1 MSTLRIIK
9 GRIKNRRDTKE
20 VFEKNN
26 PLLYD
31 GELCIEQD
39 TNKLK
44 CGDGVTRYIDL
55 PYIGGNLPTGSV
67 IPFAGTILPEDDWLL
82 CNGQAVSRTD
92 YADLYAIIGIKYG
105 NGDGTTTFN
114 VPNLNNTF
122 IEATSDSSKVSTK
135 LNAAIP
141 NTKGYFASEVQD
153 TGHPSLRNNGPFKY
167 SIVYRGDNGGTPG
180 EGIRWDFDPSLV
192 SSVYKD
198 GCTTVQPPAIM
209 MHYIIKI

>member
-31 GELCIEQD
+31 GELCVEQD

-44 CGDGVTRYIDL
+44 CGDGVTRYNDL

-67 IPFAGTILPEDDWLL
+67 IPFAGTTLPEDDWLL

-92 YADLYAIIGIKYG
+92 YAELFSVIGTKYG
-105 NGDGTTTFN
+105 NGDGHSTFN
-114 VPNLNNTF
+114 IPNLNNIF

-135 LNAAIP
+135 LDPALPNITGWLQATAQGGWSYGHSGGAITETIIGSGDEGGKGGEYKTYTLNASL
-141 NTKGYFASEVQD
+141 AS
-153 TGHPSLRNNGPFKY
+153 
-167 SIVYRGDNGGTPG
+167 SI
-180 EGIRWDFDPSLV
+180 
-192 SSVYKD
+192 YKD

-209 MHYIIKI
+209 MYYIIKT